1 MPPVLHIRHF
11 TDPACPWAFSAEP
24 ARLALRWLYGDALG
38 WEDRM
43 VVLSSS
49 PEEYL
54 AKGFTPGKLS
64 TGLRTLQRRFDMPI
78 DPHERPRMAASEP
91 ACRAVVAARL
101 RAPGDAE
108 ALLRRLRV
116 LTMAGGLLDDPELIA
131 RAARE
136 AGLDPDELEGWSGE
150 SDVEEALAE
159 DMRLSRAPDDAALA
173 LDHKLAEAES
183 ERGHRYTCP
192 SYEIERTADGERVTV
207 PGFQPLAA
215 YEVAIANLAPELE
228 RRTAPESA
236 AEALEWAGM
245 PLAAAEVAALCGT
258 GLDEAREQLARV
270 AREEPVGT
278 EGWWELTEHVR
289 PEDGLCADAGAR
301 AA

>member
-1 MPPVLHIRHF
+1 LAASGTPEMSPALRIRHF

-78 DPHERPRMAASEP
+78 DPRERPRMAASEP

-136 AGLDPDELEGWSGE
+136 AGLDPAELGRWSGE
-150 SDVEEALAE
+150 PDVEEALAE
-159 DMRLSRAPDDAALA
+159 DMRLARAPDDAALA

-192 SYEIERTADGERVTV
+192 SYEIGRVSDGERVTV

-215 YEVAIANLAPELE
+215 YEVAVANLAPELE
-228 RRTAPESA
+228 RHPAPESA
-236 AEALEWAGM
+236 AEALDWAGM
-245 PLAAAEVAALCGT
+245 PLAAVEVAALCQID
-258 GLDEAREQLARV
+258 LDEAREQLARV

-278 EGWWELTEHVR
+278 EGWWELT
-289 PEDGLCADAGAR
+289 GAP
-301 AA
+301 APA